1 METDTRFERAPQE
14 VAERLA
20 RLEEHRQHVATK
32 EDITELKRVIDL
44 NNAELRRFI
53 ERTVSKSEIVT
64 LKGFL
69 RNWTV
74 GAGIFVPL
82 MTAVIVVLLNTLLNN

>member
-20 RLEEHRQHVATK
+20 RLEEHRQHAATK
-32 EDITELKRVIDL
+32 EDIAELKGVIDL

-82 MTAVIVVLLNTLLNN
+82 VTAAIVVLLNALQNS